1 MASLMRVIFAIP
13 PSVEGKACLHI
24 TKKDRSLAPGF
35 NPVLGLYIK
44 IVLNFVSEF
53 NDLGGLVMRQ
63 LLESY
68 RSLTQ
73 WLK

>member
-24 TKKDRSLAPGF
+24 AKKDRSLAPGF
-35 NPVLGLYIK
+35 NPVLRLYIK

-53 NDLGGLVMRQ
+53 
-63 LLESY
+63 
-68 RSLTQ
+68 
-73 WLK
+73 